1 MKGMERF
8 LGEQQGDEH
17 WLFAEVL
24 LRDLAEAREV
34 HRSFQEVFSEG
45 QAQSLDAEGP
55 FQEGSTVTKQCKRR
69 GVSNHQRA
77 QKKESRGTRGVEP
90 LTAARRRK

>member
-34 HRSFQEVFSEG
+34 HRSFQEVFLEG
-45 QAQSLDAEGP
+45 QAQSLGAEGP
-55 FQEGSTVTKQCKRR
+55 I
-69 GVSNHQRA
+69 
-77 QKKESRGTRGVEP
+77 
-90 LTAARRRK
+90 